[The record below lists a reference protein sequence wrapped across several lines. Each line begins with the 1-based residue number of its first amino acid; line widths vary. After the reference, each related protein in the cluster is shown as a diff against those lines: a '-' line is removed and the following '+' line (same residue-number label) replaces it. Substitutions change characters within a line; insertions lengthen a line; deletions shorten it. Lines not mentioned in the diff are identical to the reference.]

1 MGARLVDADR
11 AAAYLRGPFERAM
24 ASAGRDRIG
33 AAPEGFLARHPD
45 ERVRSAAVATWRA
58 RMVNEHRSSAVFA
71 GIVPQMI
78 EASTG
83 FDLQSAALRA
93 AQDELAHAA
102 LCADVVRAFDEAQAA
117 FGAPGALVNSA
128 GVLLQSRVAD
138 FNRDELLRLLG
149 VNVLGTMLCCREA
162 ARRMSRAAGGAGGAI
177 VNLSSICGTLGT
189 AWMAGYSAAKAAV
202 INFSR
207 AAAAE
212 GAAHGIRVN
221 VVIPA
226 VVETPATAGML
237 SDPAAKA
244 STEKLIP
251 LGRVGQARELANA
264 ILFLASDEAS
274 YVTGAA
280 LPVDGG
286 RSAVL
291 VTAL

>member
-1 MGARLVDADR
+1 MTARLQDKIAFIT
-11 AAAYLRGPFERAM
+11 GGG
-24 ASAGRDRIG
+24 SGIG
-33 AAPEGFLARHPD
+33 AATAERFAEEGARVVICGRRREPLD
-45 ERVRSAAVATWRA
+45 EVVAR
-58 RMVNEHRSSAVFA
+58 
-71 GIVPQMI
+71 I
-78 EASTG
+78 
-83 FDLQSAALRA
+83 
-93 AQDELAHAA
+93 
-102 LCADVVRAFDEAQAA
+102 
-117 FGAPGALVNSA
+117 
-128 GVLLQSRVAD
+128 
-138 FNRDELLRLLG
+138 
-149 VNVLGTMLCCREA
+149 
-162 ARRMSRAAGGAGGAI
+162 RAAGGQAEAVVADVSDEAAFTAALADCARRHGRLDILVNNAMAYTWGPIETMSSADWQANFGTSVDGTFWGTRSAMKERGGAI

-189 AWMAGYSAAKAAV
+189 PWMAGYSAAKAAV

-237 SDPAAKA
+237 SDSASKA
-244 STEKLIP
+244 NTEKLIP
-251 LGRVGQARELANA
+251 MGRVGQARELANA

>member
-1 MGARLVDADR
+1 MNKRLQGKVAFVT
-11 AAAYLRGPFERAM
+11 GGG
-24 ASAGRDRIG
+24 SGIG
-33 AAPEGFLARHPD
+33 AATAERFAQEGATVVICGRRKEPLD
-45 ERVRSAAVATWRA
+45 EVVAK
-58 RMVNEHRSSAVFA
+58 
-71 GIVPQMI
+71 IK
-78 EASTG
+78 
-83 FDLQSAALRA
+83 
-93 AQDELAHAA
+93 
-102 LCADVVRAFDEAQAA
+102 
-117 FGAPGALVNSA
+117 
-128 GVLLQSRVAD
+128 
-138 FNRDELLRLLG
+138 
-149 VNVLGTMLCCREA
+149 
-162 ARRMSRAAGGAGGAI
+162 AAGGKAEAVVADVGQESQIVGALEQAAQNYGGLDILVNNAMAYTWGGIETMSTQDWQANFGTSVDGTFWGTRTALKLMKAKGGSI

-189 AWMAGYSAAKAAV
+189 PYMSGYSAAKAAV

-212 GAAHGIRVN
+212 GAPTGVRVN

-237 SDPAAKA
+237 ADEA
-244 STEKLIP
+244 SRKTTEKLIP
-251 LGRVGQARELANA
+251 MGRVGQSSELANA

>member
-1 MGARLVDADR
+1 MTARLQDKIAFIT
-11 AAAYLRGPFERAM
+11 GGG
-24 ASAGRDRIG
+24 SGIG
-33 AAPEGFLARHPD
+33 AATAERFAEEGARVVICGRRQEPLD
-45 ERVRSAAVATWRA
+45 EVVAR
-58 RMVNEHRSSAVFA
+58 
-71 GIVPQMI
+71 I
-78 EASTG
+78 
-83 FDLQSAALRA
+83 
-93 AQDELAHAA
+93 
-102 LCADVVRAFDEAQAA
+102 
-117 FGAPGALVNSA
+117 
-128 GVLLQSRVAD
+128 
-138 FNRDELLRLLG
+138 
-149 VNVLGTMLCCREA
+149 
-162 ARRMSRAAGGAGGAI
+162 RAAGGQAEAVVADVSDEAAFTAALADCARRHGRLDILVNNAMAYTWGPIEAMSSADWQANFSTSVDGTFWGTRSAMQLMKEKGGAI

-244 STEKLIP
+244 NTEKLIP
-251 LGRVGQARELANA
+251 MGRVGQARELANA

>member
-1 MGARLVDADR
+1 MTARLQDKIAFIT
-11 AAAYLRGPFERAM
+11 GGG
-24 ASAGRDRIG
+24 SGIG
-33 AAPEGFLARHPD
+33 AATAERFAEEGARVVICGRRREPLD
-45 ERVRSAAVATWRA
+45 EVVAR
-58 RMVNEHRSSAVFA
+58 
-71 GIVPQMI
+71 I
-78 EASTG
+78 
-83 FDLQSAALRA
+83 
-93 AQDELAHAA
+93 
-102 LCADVVRAFDEAQAA
+102 
-117 FGAPGALVNSA
+117 
-128 GVLLQSRVAD
+128 
-138 FNRDELLRLLG
+138 
-149 VNVLGTMLCCREA
+149 
-162 ARRMSRAAGGAGGAI
+162 RAAGRQAEAVVADVSDEAAFTAALADCARRHGRLDILVNNAMAYTWGPIEAMSSADWQANFSTSVDGTFWGTRSAMQLMKESGGAI
-177 VNLSSICGTLGT
+177 INLSSICGTLGT
-189 AWMAGYSAAKAAV
+189 PWMAGYSAAKAAV

-244 STEKLIP
+244 NTEKLIP
-251 LGRVGQARELANA
+251 MGRVGQARELANA